1 MRVKWAVLL
10 RGRRLG
16 EERLCMAEA
25 SSLVLAMVLMVKFAH
40 LVVYVVME
48 MGTGLESA
56 NIPCSPHHG
65 GDGLSCMSCRNPW
78 VLVADDT
85 GADNN
90 FDEFGTEMGEAVVGS
105 GALVLYFRVIRR
117 IVRLFA
123 GMGIYFLFVRP

>member
-1 MRVKWAVLL
+1 
-10 RGRRLG
+10 
-16 EERLCMAEA
+16 
-25 SSLVLAMVLMVKFAH
+25 MVKFAH

-85 GADNN
+85 GADTRD
-90 FDEFGTEMGEAVVGS
+90 FDEFGMKGLVV
-105 GALVLYFRVIRR
+105 LILYFRVIRR